1 MEKNEVFTAE
11 ITDLTSE
18 GEGVGKTGGF
28 TWFIKG
34 TVPGDTVTAS
44 VMKVKKTYG
53 YARAVEVIKASP
65 DRVDA
70 RCPIAGP
77 CGGCQIQGLSYEAQL
92 RFKAEKV
99 KAAVTRIGGFPE
111 GTFETEPIIGM
122 EDPWRYRNKAQY
134 PVSRA
139 KDGRI
144 IAGFYAGHTHSV
156 IGCTDCLIGAETDG
170 AILHI
175 VTEFM
180 EKFGIEPYDEETH
193 RGLLRH
199 VLIRTSRAFGEILVC
214 LVINGDSMK
223 CADKLV
229 EALVTAVPKVSTVCL
244 NVNKENTNVILGDTV
259 KCLFGSGYITDTI
272 GGVSFR
278 ISPQSFF
285 QVNPVQVEKLYG
297 KALEYAG
304 LTGGETVWDLY
315 CGVGTISLF
324 MARHAGRVFGVEVV
338 PQAID
343 NAKENAAL
351 NGITNAFFT
360 VGKAEEITPLWLK
373 GSAGDAGC
381 PDVVCV
387 DPPRKGC
394 DAACLNA
401 ILQAAPQK
409 IVYVSCDPASLA
421 RDLKILA
428 AGGYTLK
435 KLCPVDM
442 FPHTVHV
449 ETVCLLSKL
458 SGAKNHISVKV
469 EMDEMDLTAAES
481 KATYQEI
488 QDWIQEK
495 YGFHVTHL
503 NIAKTKRKC
512 GIIERQNFNLPKSDD
527 SRSPETQK
535 YKEEAIIEA
544 FRHFQMI

>member
-53 YARAVEVIKASP
+53 YARAVEIIKASP
-65 DRVDA
+65 DRVEA

-77 CGGCQIQGLSYEAQL
+77 CGGCQLQGLSYEAQL

-99 KAAVTRIGGFPE
+99 KAAVTRIGGFSD

-144 IAGFYAGHTHSV
+144 VAGFYAGHTHSV
-156 IGCTDCLIGAETDG
+156 IGCKDCLIGAETDG
-170 AILHI
+170 AILRV
-175 VTEFM
+175 VTGFM
-180 EKFGIEPYDEETH
+180 EKYGIEPYDEETR

-214 LVINGDSMK
+214 LVINGDSIK
-223 CADKLV
+223 CADRLV
-229 EALVTAVPKVSTVCL
+229 EALVTAVPEVSTVCL
-244 NVNKENTNVILGDTV
+244 NINKENTNVILGDTV

-343 NAKENAAL
+343 NAKENAEL

-373 GSAGDAGC
+373 GADAGR

-401 ILQAAPQK
+401 ILQASPER

-428 AGGYTLK
+428 AGGYELK

-449 ETVCLLSKL
+449 ETVCLLVLRSP
-458 SGAKNHISVKV
+458 
-469 EMDEMDLTAAES
+469 
-481 KATYQEI
+481 
-488 QDWIQEK
+488 
-495 YGFHVTHL
+495 VTHV
-503 NIAKTKRKC
+503 NI
-512 GIIERQNFNLPKSDD
+512 DVD
-527 SRSPETQK
+527 V
-535 YKEEAIIEA
+535 EELV
-544 FRHFQMI
+544 

>member
-34 TVPGDTVTAS
+34 TMPGDTVTAS

-53 YARAVEVIKASP
+53 FARAVEVIKASP
-65 DRVDA
+65 DRVEA

-77 CGGCQIQGLSYEAQL
+77 CGGCQLQGLSYEAQL

-99 KAAVTRIGGFPE
+99 KAAVTRIGGFSE
-111 GTFETEPIIGM
+111 GTFETEPIVGM

-144 IAGFYAGHTHSV
+144 VAGFYAGHTHSV
-156 IGCTDCLIGAETDG
+156 IGCTDCLIGAEADG
-170 AILHI
+170 TILRI
-175 VTEFM
+175 VTGFM
-180 EKFGIEPYDEETH
+180 EKYGIEPYDEETH

-214 LVINGDSMK
+214 LVINGDSIK

-229 EALVTAVPKVSTVCL
+229 EALVTAVPEVSTVCL
-244 NVNKENTNVILGDTV
+244 NINKENTNVILGDTV

-343 NAKENAAL
+343 NAKENAEL

-373 GSAGDAGC
+373 GADAGR

-401 ILQAAPQK
+401 ILQASPER

-428 AGGYTLK
+428 DGGYELK

>member
-65 DRVDA
+65 DRVEA

-77 CGGCQIQGLSYEAQL
+77 CGGCQLQGLSYEAQL

-99 KAAVTRIGGFPE
+99 KAAVTRIGGFSD

-170 AILHI
+170 AILRV
-175 VTEFM
+175 VTGFM
-180 EKFGIEPYDEETH
+180 EKYGIEPYDEETR

-214 LVINGDSMK
+214 LVINGDSIK

-229 EALVTAVPKVSTVCL
+229 EALVTAVPEVSTVCL
-244 NVNKENTNVILGDTV
+244 NINKENTNVILGDTV

-338 PQAID
+338 PQAIE

-373 GSAGDAGC
+373 GAKCVEGTVLSDTLACVKKNRPLDTPY

-401 ILQAAPQK
+401 ILQASPER

-428 AGGYTLK
+428 AGGYELK

-449 ETVCLLSKL
+449 ESVVLLSRV
-458 SGAKNHISVKV
+458 AK
-469 EMDEMDLTAAES
+469 
-481 KATYQEI
+481 
-488 QDWIQEK
+488 
-495 YGFHVTHL
+495 
-503 NIAKTKRKC
+503 
-512 GIIERQNFNLPKSDD
+512 
-527 SRSPETQK
+527 
-535 YKEEAIIEA
+535 
-544 FRHFQMI
+544 

>member
-92 RFKAEKV
+92 RFKADKV
-99 KAAVTRIGGFPE
+99 KAAVTRIGGFSE

-170 AILHI
+170 AILRVI
-175 VTEFM
+175 TGFM
-180 EKFGIEPYDEETH
+180 EKYRIEPYDEEMC
-193 RGLLRH
+193 RGLIRH

-229 EALVTAVPKVSTVCL
+229 EAIVSAVPEVSTICL

-259 KCLFGSGYITDTI
+259 RCLFGSGYITDTI

-360 VGKAEEITPLWLK
+360 AGKAEEITPLWLK
-373 GSAGDAGC
+373 GSAGDAGR

-428 AGGYTLK
+428 EGGYTLK
-435 KLCPVDM
+435 KICPEDM